1 MHAFDLDAYLRR
13 IGHDGRAP
21 APDLE
26 TLAAL
31 VAAHRSAIAFENF
44 DGLAGRVPRLD
55 AAGVQAKLVARRRGG
70 VCFEQNHLLH
80 VALEHIGFDVTGLEG
95 RVRIGAAGDDVVTSR
110 THMALRVVIDGV
122 PWLADVGFG
131 GLAPAGPLAFDVRDV
146 QERLGQSYRIV
157 DTDLPAGIDAGR
169 WTLQGMTEGRWHDFY
184 RLHAAPANAIDYAM
198 GNWYVATCPDSIL
211 KSNLVVSRPRPD
223 GTRVALLN
231 DRLTVRHGPLAG
243 PERRLLTSR
252 AEFADALADLFGL
265 DIDDAD
271 LDAALHVVERARGP
285 VTMTGLS

>member
-1 MHAFDLDAYLRR
+1 MHALDLDAYLRR
-13 IGHDGRAP
+13 IGLGGRAA
-21 APDLE
+21 APDLD

-55 AAGVQAKLVARRRGG
+55 TLALQAKLVARRRGG
-70 VCFEQNHLLH
+70 VCFEQNHLLRA
-80 VALEHIGFDVTGLEG
+80 ALEHLGFDVTGLEG

-146 QERLGQSYRIV
+146 QQRLGQSYRIV
-157 DTDLPAGIDAGR
+157 DTASAAGVDAGR

-184 RLHAAPANAIDYAM
+184 RLHETPANAADYAM

-211 KSNLVVSRPRPD
+211 KSNLVVSRPRAD

-231 DRLTVRHGPLAG
+231 DQVTTRHGPLAA
-243 PERRLLTSR
+243 PVRRRLANR

-271 LDAALHVVERARGP
+271 LDAALHVVERAREP